1 MGVERE
7 SREIE
12 AHDSPRA
19 RAGELRS
26 RNSEERRKRVKKLE
40 SAQRGEE
47 TNHREGRKEEIKAPD
62 SLCMKERNKGRG
74 EKRRDS
80 EGAGR
85 GSVRGKAR
93 REGI

>member
-12 AHDSPRA
+12 AHDSPSA

-26 RNSEERRKRVKKLE
+26 RNSEERRERVKKHE

-47 TNHREGRKEEIKAPD
+47 TSHREGRKEIKAPD
-62 SLCMKERNKGRG
+62 SLCMEERNKGRG

-80 EGAGR
+80 EGGGR
-85 GSVRGKAR
+85 GNVRGKAR